1 MGLQYHNIP
10 ISCIFRYRGVL
21 HDVGDDISPAAP
33 PPPAG
38 RTGHCPG
45 APTGPASWSSVRLD
59 SLYTV
64 TMLLTPFPAV
74 LHTLLREMC
83 SSTAIRVEK
92 KVVAM
97 RAGSVSWQLQQIN
110 CVNETGWDM
119 VVKSSISLE
128 TEYRWQS
135 KRMAE
140 ATRAS
145 RMN

>member
-1 MGLQYHNIP
+1 
-10 ISCIFRYRGVL
+10 
-21 HDVGDDISPAAP
+21 
-33 PPPAG
+33 
-38 RTGHCPG
+38 
-45 APTGPASWSSVRLD
+45 
-59 SLYTV
+59 
-64 TMLLTPFPAV
+64 
-74 LHTLLREMC
+74 MC
-83 SSTAIRVEK
+83 SSTALRVEK

-110 CVNETGWDM
+110 CVKDTGWDM